1 MRICS
6 STRIWLVSAVILMT
20 APAFAFDPTPETD
33 TPAKAFTFGY
43 DAYRAGDFATAVDA
57 IGYAAEQGYTR
68 AQWLLGQMYAA
79 GEGVE
84 TDDDRAFA
92 IFAGIVNDHAND
104 RRRNN
109 DTPFVANA
117 FVALGNYYRSGT
129 VGGIDAEA
137 ALQLFWHAATYFN
150 NADAQLNLAFMLY
163 RGETGT
169 ADPGQAVRWA
179 NVAAESGAPGA
190 QALLGYLLFQGEG
203 VERQPLVG
211 LAYLN
216 VALARGG
223 AGDPEIRR
231 MHEEAFA
238 AATETERR
246 TALEL
251 ANDWLRANATPTAAP
266 PPPR

>member
-1 MRICS
+1 MLI
-6 STRIWLVSAVILMT
+6 A
-20 APAFAFDPTPETD
+20 APALAFDPTPETD

-57 IGYAAEQGYTR
+57 IGYAAEQGHTP
-68 AQWLLGQMYAA
+68 AQWLLGQMYAT

-84 TDDDRAFA
+84 TDDDRAFS
-92 IFAGIVNDHAND
+92 IFAGIVNDHAAD
-104 RRRNN
+104 RRRNLE
-109 DTPFVANA
+109 TPFVANA
-117 FVALGNYYRSGT
+117 FVALGNYYRAGT

-137 ALQLFWHAATYFN
+137 ALQMFWHAATYFN
-150 NADAQLNLAFMLY
+150 DPDAQLNLAVMFY
-163 RGETGT
+163 RGETG
-169 ADPGQAVRWA
+169 AVDPGQAVRWA
-179 NVAAESGAPGA
+179 NVAAESGNPSA
-190 QALLGYLLFQGEG
+190 QAFLGYLLFQGEG
-203 VERQPLVG
+203 VARQPLVG

-223 AGDPEIRR
+223 GNDPEIRR

-251 ANDWLRANATPTAAP
+251 ANDWLHTNATPAAAP
-266 PPPR
+266 R

>member
-1 MRICS
+1 MRIS
-6 STRIWLVSAVILMT
+6 DAIRVWLAASALLI
-20 APAFAFDPTPETD
+20 AGPALAFDPTPETD
-33 TPAKAFTFGY
+33 TPAKAFSFGY
-43 DAYRAGDFATAVDA
+43 NAYQAGDFETAVDA

-79 GEGVE
+79 GDGVE

-104 RRRNN
+104 RRRND
-109 DTPFVANA
+109 DTPFIANA
-117 FVALGNYYRSGT
+117 FVALGNYYRTGT
-129 VGGIDAEA
+129 VGGVDAEA

-150 NADAQLNLAFMLY
+150 NPDAQLNLAVMLY

-179 NVAAESGAPGA
+179 NVAAESGYPAA

-203 VERQPLVG
+203 VARQPLVG

-251 ANDWLRANATPTAAP
+251 ANDWLRANDTLNAAP
-266 PPPR
+266 PPR

>member
-1 MRICS
+1 
-6 STRIWLVSAVILMT
+6 
-20 APAFAFDPTPETD
+20 
-33 TPAKAFTFGY
+33 
-43 DAYRAGDFATAVDA
+43 
-57 IGYAAEQGYTR
+57 
-68 AQWLLGQMYAA
+68 MYAT

-92 IFAGIVNDHAND
+92 IFAGIVNDHAAD
-104 RRRNN
+104 RRPNLDN
-109 DTPFVANA
+109 PFVAAA
-117 FVALGNYYRSGT
+117 FVALGKYYRAGT
-129 VGGIDAEA
+129 VGGVDAES

-150 NADAQLNLAFMLY
+150 STDAQLNLAQMFY
-163 RGETGT
+163 RGETG
-169 ADPGQAVRWA
+169 AIDPGQAVRWA
-179 NVAAESGAPGA
+179 NLAAQAGDPPA

-203 VERQPLVG
+203 LARQPLVG

-223 AGDPEIRR
+223 ANDPEIRR

-266 PPPR
+266 PPR